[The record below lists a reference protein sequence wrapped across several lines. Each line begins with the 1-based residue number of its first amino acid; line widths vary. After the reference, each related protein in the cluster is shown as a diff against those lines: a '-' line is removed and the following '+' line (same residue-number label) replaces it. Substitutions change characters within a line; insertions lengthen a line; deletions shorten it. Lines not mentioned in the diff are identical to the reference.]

1 MNSANDCARIT
12 DGRLIEVGSG
22 SACVCEAACVV
33 ERGHAASPKPHAG
46 PLSTTATAPSSDPM
60 RRHTRSMIFSPNN
73 PCGRNSRNTN
83 ATTYANQ
90 FSIAPPTS
98 GPQ

>member
-1 MNSANDCARIT
+1 MTSAD
-12 DGRLIEVGSG
+12 
-22 SACVCEAACVV
+22 
-33 ERGHAASPKPHAG
+33 GHAWIADAGLVAAHGPGCGRASRRGVGRG
-46 PLSTTATAPSSDPM
+46 PVRPRAQPPPGPRPAATAPSSDPM
-60 RRHTRSMIFSPNN
+60 HRHTRSMIFSPNK
-73 PCGRNSRNTN
+73 PCGLNSRNTS